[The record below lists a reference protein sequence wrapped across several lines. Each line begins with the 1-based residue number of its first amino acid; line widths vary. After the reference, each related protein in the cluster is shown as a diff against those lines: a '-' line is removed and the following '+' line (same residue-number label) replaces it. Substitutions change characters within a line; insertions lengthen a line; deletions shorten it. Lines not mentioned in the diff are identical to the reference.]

1 TAHLAVVL
9 VDARTGVLAQTRRHA
24 AIASVMGIERFVL
37 AVNKMDLIDFDEGRF
52 TAIASEFTQVLK
64 HLGVDRDPI
73 AIPVCALVG
82 DNVVRRSARAPW
94 YDGPTLLQAL
104 EGDRAHG
111 DGPLQGDTAHQ
122 TSPPPA
128 TAQAGPER
136 FRFPVQYVIHPD
148 PAFRGYA
155 GTVASGSVARGD
167 EVLVLPSRRRSSI
180 ASIVTADGELPSA
193 KAGQAVVLTLADQI
207 DVARGDMLASPTGAP
222 SVTNAV
228 KAELVWFE
236 ERPLHKGASLLVKF
250 ASKST
255 ASVVQSIDD
264 RLDLGSLDRSQ
275 ANELS
280 LNEIGSCRLSFAEP
294 VAVDPYRQFKGTG
307 SFILIDRFTNATVG
321 AGMVT
326 RIVRR
331 SDVPRATNVVWQQ
344 TQVRKSDRAAQKGQL
359 PTVLWFT
366 GLSGAGKSTV
376 ANALEQRL
384 YLLGHHSYLLD
395 GDNVRLGLNKDLG
408 FDDADRIENIRR
420 IAEVAKL
427 FVDAGL
433 IVMTAFIS
441 PFRSDRQL
449 ARELFAEGEF
459 IEVFVDTPLDVAEH
473 RDVKGL
479 YAKARSGLIKNF
491 TGIDSPYERP
501 DAPEVHLRTQ
511 ALAEITP
518 DSEADQVATS
528 VETII
533 AELVAR
539 GRIT

>member
-1 TAHLAVVL
+1 
-9 VDARTGVLAQTRRHA
+9 
-24 AIASVMGIERFVL
+24 MGIQRFVL
-37 AVNKMDLIDFDEGRF
+37 AVNKMDLIDFAEDKF
-52 TAIASEFTQVLK
+52 SAIATDFGEVLRR
-64 HLGVDRDPI
+64 LDVDQDPV
-73 AIPVCALVG
+73 AIPVCALAG

-94 YDGPTLLQAL
+94 YDGPTLLEAL
-104 EGDRAHG
+104 ERDGARDEEEPPTSLARQTATSQAHSHPG
-111 DGPLQGDTAHQ
+111 H
-122 TSPPPA
+122 
-128 TAQAGPER
+128 ER

-155 GTVASGSVARGD
+155 GTVTSGSIAGGD
-167 EVLVLPSRRRSSI
+167 EVLVLPSRKRSRV
-180 ASIVTADGELPSA
+180 ASIVTADGELPA
-193 KAGQAVVLTLADQI
+193 ATAGQAVVVTLADQI

-228 KAELVWFE
+228 KADIVWFS
-236 ERPLHKGASLLVKF
+236 ERPLRTGAGLLAKF
-250 ASKST
+250 ASKSAAT
-255 ASVVQSIDD
+255 IVQSIDD
-264 RLDLGSLDRSQ
+264 RLDMGSLDRSP
-275 ANELS
+275 ATELS
-280 LNEIGSCRLSFAEP
+280 LNEIGNCRLSFTEP
-294 VAVDPYRQFKGTG
+294 VAVDQYRQFKGTG
-307 SFILIDRFTNATVG
+307 SFILIDRLTNATVAG
-321 AGMVT
+321 GMVT

-331 SDVPRATNVVWQQ
+331 TDVPRATNVVWQQ
-344 TQVRKSDRAAQKGQL
+344 TRVRKQDRAAQKGQL

-449 ARELFAEGEF
+449 ARELFADDEF
-459 IEVFVDTPLDVAEH
+459 IEVFVDTPLEVAER

-479 YAKARSGLIKNF
+479 YAKARSGLIRNF

-501 DAPEVHLRTQ
+501 DAPEVHL
-511 ALAEITP
+511 LTP
-518 DSEADQVATS
+518 TTVSPESEADQLAIS

-533 AELVAR
+533 AELVRR